1 MSTNSGSS
9 QTSFDSQPLV
19 TTRKTARRRLDGY
32 RARHIAGRALGYGI
46 LILLTVTSI
55 FPLAWMITTSL
66 RERYEVFGGPL
77 IPKHV
82 NLDAYS
88 FILND
93 FHIITYF
100 RNSLAITSTTVLAV
114 VSLATLAGYAFAHL
128 DFWGKEIIFL
138 VLLGTL
144 MVPPTVL
151 VLPLFLQLRDL
162 GLMNTQRGLA
172 LAYISGGIAF
182 SVFLMRSFFKTLPTE
197 LIDAGRVD
205 GASEFGIFLRIMLP
219 LARPGIATVLI
230 FQFMGTWNEFLYA
243 ATLVQTPEMRNLQP
257 AIFSMVGRYSTNWPA
272 LTAAL
277 TLSVIPI
284 IIVYIFMQRQF
295 VAGLTAGAVRG

>member
-1 MSTNSGSS
+1 MSTKSDSS
-9 QTSFDSQPLV
+9 QTSIDSQSLV
-19 TTRKTARRRLDGY
+19 RTPPTAGRRLNMYLARRMV
-32 RARHIAGRALGYGI
+32 GRALGYGI
-46 LILLTVTSI
+46 LILLTVSSI
-55 FPLAWMITTSL
+55 FPLVWMIITSL
-66 RERYEVFGGPL
+66 RERYDVFGGPL
-77 IPKHV
+77 IPKHIS
-82 NLDAYS
+82 LDAYS
-88 FILND
+88 FMLND
-93 FHIITYF
+93 FHILTYF
-100 RNSLAITSTTVLAV
+100 RNSLAITSTTVVAV
-114 VSLATLAGYAFAHL
+114 VTLSCLAGYAFAHL

-138 VLLGTL
+138 ILLGTL

-151 VLPLFLQLRDL
+151 ILPLFLQLRDL
-162 GLMNTQRGLA
+162 GLVNTQRGLT

-243 ATLVQTPEMRNLQP
+243 ATLVQNPEMRNLQP

>member
-1 MSTNSGSS
+1 MFTRPGRPSTTIDSTSS
-9 QTSFDSQPLV
+9 
-19 TTRKTARRRLDGY
+19 ARGWSVA
-32 RARHIAGRALGYGI
+32 ARWPNIYLTQRIAGRVVGYGV
-46 LILLTVTSI
+46 LILLTLSSI
-55 FPLAWMITTSL
+55 FPLIWMVITSL
-66 RERYEVFGGPL
+66 RERYDVFGGPL

-82 NLDAYS
+82 NLDAYR
-88 FILND
+88 FILTD
-93 FHIITYF
+93 FHIITFF
-100 RNSLAITSTTVLAV
+100 RNSLVITSTTVLAV

-151 VLPLFLQLRDL
+151 ILPLFLQLRDL
-162 GLMNTQRGLA
+162 GLVNTQRGLA
-172 LAYISGGIAF
+172 LAYISSGIAF

-205 GASEFGIFLRIMLP
+205 GASELGIFLRIMLP

-243 ATLVQTPEMRNLQP
+243 ATIVQTPKMRNLQP

-277 TLSVIPI
+277 TLSILPI
-284 IIVYIFMQRQF
+284 IIVYVFMQRQF